1 VGDVVDWELS
11 MRPTFVIASAVLFL
25 WGIGVAEA
33 ADPTQLAETAGY
45 LLGNARHCGVPT
57 ERVGHAGK
65 VLHDLIVAAA
75 YDRTEEAAADSRIVE
90 IFMASLRGPV
100 DPALQR
106 GGAKFERLE
115 RHHRQSG
122 MN

>member
-1 VGDVVDWELS
+1 LGAFHAS
-11 MRPTFVIASAVLFL
+11 TFFVFASAVLFL
-25 WGIGVAEA
+25 LGIGVAEA

-45 LLGNARHCGVPT
+45 LLGNARRCGVPT

-65 VLHDLIVAAA
+65 VIHDLIVAAA
-75 YDRTEEAAADSRIVE
+75 YDRTEEAAADSRFVE
-90 IFMASLRGPV
+90 IFMASAFQDYEGPLIPPCNV
-100 DPALQR
+100 VV
-106 GGAKFERLE
+106 AKFERLE